1 MRPLISGQPETRGD
15 GDCGQNLGLGSEH
28 FCPFGNQGG
37 AHGEARPKHQTAGQG
52 AQQMHKDLNPI
63 ITGGELVDEAR
74 AQGAPRWEARQGQAR
89 LDKAQG

>member
-1 MRPLISGQPETRGD
+1 MGRTWDWAQNISAPLGTREEPTGRL
-15 GDCGQNLGLGSEH
+15 GQNTKR
-28 FCPFGNQGG
+28 QRQG
-37 AHGEARPKHQTAGQG
+37 AH
-52 AQQMHKDLNPI
+52 QMHKDLNPI